1 MLSNKLFPVVGVL
14 VSLAALICV
23 VLLYGKYSAY
33 AAINRERLDPLGLF
47 IFRTDLNASEY
58 RVATIG
64 DSRALEWGRV
74 LKKSG
79 VPTLNLGVVNQT
91 SAQVR
96 YRIDYQSQNLDLD
109 IAIIQVGINDL
120 KQIKSASDNYR
131 SIVSQCKSNI
141 DYIVLKAKTMAK
153 TVVVSTVFP
162 LGESPFWRHIF
173 LDEEVNQAIDEVN
186 AHIRNMQ
193 GVEVYDAYEF
203 LVGDNGYVKDIYSRD
218 VLHLNERAY
227 AEMNVLKLLR

>member
-1 MLSNKLFPVVGVL
+1 MRIVFALFIA
-14 VSLAALICV
+14 SAFFLIAF
-23 VLLYGKYSAY
+23 LYSRFAVYSA
-33 AAINRERLDPLGLF
+33 INKEHLDPLGIARLKL
-47 IFRTDLNASEY
+47 DPAGKYN
-58 RVATIG
+58 VATFG
-64 DSRALEWGRV
+64 DSRAFDWGN
-74 LKKSG
+74 LLDKQG
-79 VPTLNLGVVNQT
+79 VETLNLGIPNQT
-91 SAQVR
+91 SVQAR

-109 IAIIQVGINDL
+109 IVIIQVGINDL

-131 SIVSQCKSNI
+131 LIVSQCKSNI

-162 LGESPFWRHIF
+162 LGESPSWRHIF
-173 LDEEVNQAIDEVN
+173 LDGKVKQAIDEVN
-186 AHIRNMQ
+186 AYIRNMQ

-227 AEMNVLKLLR
+227 SEMDVLKLLQ